1 MKKLSLLLLV
11 AVHFCFV
18 QTTVAQ
24 TINANGVDPAN
35 AVWYVIKNN
44 STGKYLRFD
53 GKRFPMSTNEGTFSG
68 GGSTATGLDTY
79 NMFYFAYGAGDNSGK
94 VYMHTYESELLCAAP
109 DLWTAAGAEIAINAQ
124 GAGHNIFIEGGA
136 LHWNSDEGITD
147 FYLATDENS
156 VWVLEQI
163 TDFGPISGL
172 DALAQEAYNM
182 CDEVNVWEKYGVTL
196 NALIQG
202 LGLWWNKLL
211 LKDGRTS
218 ILNSLHSTLGDT
230 VEDFE
235 TVNRIINSLK
245 GAYDAVFDFNNVN
258 IYTQADGTFLSTN
271 TTSLTVNTTENT
283 HTNVWKMEVVSNGVF
298 YIYNEASNLYIGVP
312 DRLTGAV
319 KLVADKAQA
328 GEWKLNVVNIDTENG
343 IYTVTIQSKDW
354 ASGYLYHQADAKN
367 VVCAT
372 TATTWVVESIDD
384 VVISDALY
392 YLAANAAWQYPY
404 TLQQMVGLVQNG
416 CESYYSN
423 APSGDEGSSTCNLM
437 DGVYTTSFW
446 TTVEGNEGEEYHYLE
461 ADLGEGNEVSE
472 FFYYLK
478 TNFQRTDGRPVTIS
492 VLCSN
497 DGTSYTGAGSQTTNL
512 ANEMYYFSTL
522 VESGDGNK
530 YRYWRFVVESVNVNM
545 NGSPKEFTLSE
556 FYMLPNTADVSGCYD
571 KIYNFYHTSL
581 AGNGIIAPALEL
593 VKMEAEYYL
602 NNSRHSNNPAVGEY
616 LTTAYNDLQAAY
628 NSVTTEIATIEALAA
643 AIEKFKNSKCRPVF
657 MITSAWE
664 SGFSNGWAVNY
675 DVDAATFNAADTN
688 IWDLRQWFAHGD
700 LDSEVLVPASS
711 IELKSLVG
719 NQLIMGAQHSSIEAI
734 DGWNTLYE
742 SALDAYNLRLYNA
755 SNYMTV
761 DKYMALATQDTPATT
776 AANQNAAWYFTYV
789 GTSAVLY
796 GFDVSNEAHIDFVEA
811 LAGFGEVFEKAQH
824 YYTHYD
830 ATGTKLGEYHYDN
843 KGLNSLVYSGFEAE
857 YNDALAIYELGV
869 AGVARAFLDGNNSY
883 NATALNTLK
892 ANLEAHFPNF
902 HLNNPPTGYYY
913 RLRGYASG
921 NYLMTDVHSGGGLQM
936 GTLVSDG
943 VVDENV
949 ELKSILYAL
958 PSSNAGAAHMLSFDC
973 GRYLSVGTVPEY
985 DEIPVNDQAVGDDW
999 CEYVEVHSSST
1010 GAENYFS
1017 LAFEGADYLLDN
1029 YVSVA
1034 STNDFRV
1041 NRSLDWTIEL
1051 VRELPVHFGAALMAT
1066 FYAPKEVVIPEGVRA
1081 YILTG
1086 RLVADGFA
1094 NRDVVDGSVWEEGT
1108 ELFQLEQIEGGVIP
1122 AGTPVLL
1129 VSESA
1134 GVYRFAINYTP
1145 TAADDYVASLAGA
1158 NLLKGYIDARYVE
1171 ESTEKVHYIL
1181 ANRPDIAGVGM
1192 YKVALKGAGTRGDA
1206 AGSLN
1211 KSNFLVKGH
1220 RAWLPLPQEMVSM
1233 AIGYSFGTGGN
1244 DGATDIEEMKGENGN
1259 VKAIYD
1265 LHGRK
1270 LERIE
1275 RAGIYIVNGRTVLI
1289 K

>member
-11 AVHFCFV
+11 AVYFCFV
-18 QTTVAQ
+18 QTAVAQ

-44 STGKYLRFD
+44 GTGEYLRFD

-68 GGSTATGLDTY
+68 GGSTAIGLDTY

-163 TDFGPISGL
+163 TDFGPITGL
-172 DALAQEAYNM
+172 DALAQEAQEV
-182 CDEVNVWEKYGVTL
+182 CDGMDFRWLLAHLSLT
-196 NALIQG
+196 NAG
-202 LGLWWNKLL
+202 KWWNVLV
-211 LKDGRTS
+211 DYGPQVED
-218 ILNSLHSTLGDT
+218 ILNNNHASLESAQTDYET
-230 VEDFE
+230 VEKILADLTDLYAE
-235 TVNRIINSLK
+235 IISYN
-245 GAYDAVFDFNNVN
+245 YVN
-258 IYTQADGTFLSTN
+258 IYTTDNSGYLSTN
-271 TTSLTVNTTENT
+271 TTSLTINEYEYT
-283 HTNVWKMEVVSNGVF
+283 HTVVWKLVSTPNNSY
-298 YIYNEASNLYIGVP
+298 YIYNEASNQYVGIP
-312 DRLTGAV
+312 DRESGEV
-319 KLVADKAQA
+319 KLVSDINLA
-328 GEWKLNVVNIDTENG
+328 GEWKLNLNETSGGVT
-343 IYTVTIQSKDW
+343 TATIQSRDW
-354 ASGYLYHQADAKN
+354 TSGYLYHQADAKN

-372 TATTWVVESIDD
+372 TATTWFIKSTAD

-416 CESYYSN
+416 CEAYYSN

-446 TTVEGNEGEEYHYLE
+446 TTAEGNESEEYHYLE

-602 NNSRHSNNPAVGEY
+602 NNSKHSNNPAVGEY

-628 NSVTTEIATIEALAA
+628 NSVTTETATIEALAV

-719 NQLIMGAQHSSIEAI
+719 NQLIMGAQHSIIEAI

-776 AANQNAAWYFTYV
+776 TANQNAAWYFTYV

-843 KGLNSLVYSGFEAE
+843 KGLNSLVYNGFEAE

-921 NYLMTDVHSGGGLQM
+921 NYLMTDVYSGGGLQM
-936 GTLVSDG
+936 GALVSDG

-958 PSSNAGAAHMLSFDC
+958 PSSNAGAAHMLSFDS

-985 DEIPVNDQAVGDDW
+985 DEIPVNDQAVEDDW

-1029 YVSVA
+1029 YVSVS
-1034 STNDFRV
+1034 STKDFRV

-1051 VRELPVHFGAALMAT
+1051 VRELPVHFGTAKMAT
-1066 FYAPKEVVIPEGVRA
+1066 FFAPKEVVIPEGVRA

-1171 ESTEKVHYIL
+1171 ESTENVYYIL
-1181 ANRPDIAGVGM
+1181 ANKPEIAGVGM

-1206 AGSLN
+1206 AGSLS

-1244 DGATDIEEMKGENGN
+1244 DGATDIEEVKGENGN

-1275 RAGIYIVNGRTVLI
+1275 RPGIYVVNGRTVLI